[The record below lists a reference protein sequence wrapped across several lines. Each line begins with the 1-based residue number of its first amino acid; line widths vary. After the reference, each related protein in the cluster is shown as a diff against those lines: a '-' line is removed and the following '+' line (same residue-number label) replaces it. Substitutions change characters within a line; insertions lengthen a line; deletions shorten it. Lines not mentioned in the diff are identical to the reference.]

1 MIKNGSVVSFEYTLS
16 DENGKLIESNKG
28 EEPVTYTHGQHQII
42 PGLEKGLSG
51 MDMNQEKNIR
61 VQPEEAYGP
70 VDPKGFKEVAKTEIP
85 AQGLK
90 VGTMLHARGPKGEDF
105 SVRVHEIKE
114 ETVILDL
121 NHPLAGK
128 TLSFDIKVLNIQAG
142 EAE

>member
-42 PGLEKGLSG
+42 PGLEKGLSD

>member
-28 EEPVTYTHGQHQII
+28 EDPVTYTHGQHQII
-42 PGLEKGLSG
+42 PGLEKGLWG

-61 VQPEEAYGP
+61 VQPEDAYGP

>member
-28 EEPVTYTHGQHQII
+28 EDPVTYTHGQHQII

-70 VDPKGFKEVAKTEIP
+70 VDPKGFKDVAKTEIP

>member
-1 MIKNGSVVSFEYTLS
+1 MEVNE
-16 DENGKLIESNKG
+16 
-28 EEPVTYTHGQHQII
+28 
-42 PGLEKGLSG
+42 
-51 MDMNQEKNIR
+51 EKNIR

-70 VDPKGFKEVAKTEIP
+70 FDPKGFKEVSKAEIP

-105 SVRVHEIKE
+105 SVRVHEIKP

-128 TLSFDIKVLNIQAG
+128 TLNFDVKVLDIQPGA
-142 EAE
+142 

>member
-1 MIKNGSVVSFEYTLS
+1 MIKNGSVVSFEYTLL
-16 DENGKLIESNKG
+16 DENGKLIESNRG
-28 EEPVTYTHGQHQII
+28 EDPVTYTHGQHQII
-42 PGLEKGLSG
+42 PGLENGLSG

-90 VGTMLHARGPKGEDF
+90 VGTMLHARGPRGEDF

-128 TLSFDIKVLNIQAG
+128 TLNFDVKVLNVQPG

>member
-1 MIKNGSVVSFEYTLS
+1 MIKSGAVVSFEYTLS
-16 DENGKLIESNKG
+16 DENGKVIESNKG